1 MHARSRFSLAAAT
14 LAVALAATVVPA
26 ATAVATSTNTA
37 LASARTAT
45 AAFHDPATAKAAGY
59 LPSNEC
65 VAVPGLGVMGQHW
78 VNPKYFTT
86 DASTLPPR
94 IRRHC
99 STYRARPVP
108 ASSPSSTSCSTRAR
122 RQRRT
127 RTRSTRTDRSSS
139 ASTSTASW
147 PATPPACPRTGTCT
161 CGPGSTTRTGCSP
174 SSTPHPRSAAD
185 RTRPGHDAHLSGLLR
200 GVRGCDST
208 AGVG

>member
-86 DASTLPPR
+86 DASTLTPAHPQALLYVPGTSGPR
-94 IRRHC
+94 LVAIE
-99 STYRARPVP
+99 YIVFAPG
-108 ASSPSSTSCSTRAR
+108 
-122 RQRRT
+122 
-127 RTRSTRTDRSSS
+127 
-139 ASTSTASW
+139 
-147 PATPPACPRTGTCT
+147 ATPAANPDQVDPNGPQLFGQHFNGLMAGHTPSMPTHWDLHVWTWQHNPNGMFAQFNPSPAL
-161 CGPGSTTRTGCSP
+161 GC
-174 SSTPHPRSAAD
+174 
-185 RTRPGHDAHLSGLLR
+185 
-200 GVRGCDST
+200 
-208 AGVG
+208 